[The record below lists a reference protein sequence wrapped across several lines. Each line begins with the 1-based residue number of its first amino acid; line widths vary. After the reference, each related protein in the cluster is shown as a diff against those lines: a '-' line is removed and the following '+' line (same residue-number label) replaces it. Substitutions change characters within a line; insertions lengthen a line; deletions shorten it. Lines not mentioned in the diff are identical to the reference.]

1 MLKVLATDNLSPVGL
16 EVLEN
21 AEGIEV
27 DVKPTMDLDTLK
39 NEIAQY
45 EAIIIR
51 SATKLTA
58 DVLDA
63 ATKLRLAVRAGVGV
77 DNIDVAHA
85 TERGI
90 LVANTPHGN
99 AATTAE
105 HAMALVVSLAR
116 HVPQASASTRSGKW
130 EKKKFTGT
138 ELKGKTLGILGIGH
152 IGSHVAKIGQGYG
165 MHVIA
170 CDPFLTPDLAD
181 RLGVTRVELDD
192 LVTRADVLTVHC
204 PLNDKT
210 RGIIGAEELSKM
222 KPTALLVNAARG
234 GIVDEMAL
242 VRACQ
247 EGVIRGAAVD
257 VYEKEPVDPD
267 HPLLTLDNVIV
278 TPHLGASTKEAQ
290 TSVAVEASE
299 LIREFARTG
308 AVSSAINSQIRLG
321 NVSPLTRD
329 TVELVRRLGTLQ
341 AQLVEGEPRKL
352 SVEIFGEDNHGHRE
366 LLLLSAAQTFLQV
379 LCPLE
384 RINVVNVTQFARR
397 RDLELVGS
405 VVSTSSRDGY
415 DNWVRVSVSSIG
427 EHGDVR
433 THVTMGS
440 VFGASRLKVTE
451 IDGYGL
457 DLAPSGILL
466 LTEHEDRPGVIGSI
480 GSLMGKH
487 DVNISRMSVTLAE
500 DKQPAMGVIGVDAPV
515 PDEVLA
521 EMETSEF
528 IHRVRQVRL

>member
-21 AEGIEV
+21 ADGIDV
-27 DVKPTMDLDTLK
+27 DVKPTMDKATLLT
-39 NEIAQY
+39 EIAGY

-63 ATKLRLAVRAGVGV
+63 APKLRLAIRAGVGV
-77 DNIDVAHA
+77 DNVDVDHA

-105 HAMALVVSLAR
+105 HAMALAVSLAR
-116 HVPQASASTRSGKW
+116 HVPQACASTKDGHW

-138 ELKGKTLGILGIGH
+138 ELKGKTLGILGIGN
-152 IGSHVAKIGQGYG
+152 IGTHVARIGQGYG

-170 CDPFLTPDLAD
+170 CDPFLTPDMAE
-181 RLGVTRVELDD
+181 RLGVTRVEIDD
-192 LVTRADVLTVHC
+192 LLARSDVLTLHC

-210 RGIIGAEELSKM
+210 RGIIGAEELSRM
-222 KPTALLVNAARG
+222 KPTAILINAARG

-242 VRACQ
+242 ARACQ
-247 EGVIRGAAVD
+247 EEVIRGAAVD
-257 VYEKEPVDPD
+257 VFEKEPVDPD
-267 HPLLTLDNVIV
+267 HPLLQLPNVIV

-299 LIREFARTG
+299 LILEFARTG

-321 NVSPLTRD
+321 NVSPLTKS

-352 SVEIFGEDNHGHRE
+352 SVEIFGADNHGQRE

-384 RINVVNVTQFARR
+384 RINVVNVTGFARR
-397 RDLELVGS
+397 RDIELVGS
-405 VVSTSSRDGY
+405 VVATSNQEGY

-427 EHGDVR
+427 ANGEVR
-433 THVTMGS
+433 VHTAMGS
-440 VFGASRLKVTE
+440 VFATSTLKITE

-457 DLAPSGILL
+457 DLAPEGILL

-480 GSLMGKH
+480 GTLMGRH
-487 DVNISRMSVTLAE
+487 DVNISRMAVTLAQG
-500 DKQPAMGVIGVDAPV
+500 KKPALGVIGVDAPV
-515 PDEVLA
+515 PDEVLT
-521 EMETSEF
+521 EMEKTDA